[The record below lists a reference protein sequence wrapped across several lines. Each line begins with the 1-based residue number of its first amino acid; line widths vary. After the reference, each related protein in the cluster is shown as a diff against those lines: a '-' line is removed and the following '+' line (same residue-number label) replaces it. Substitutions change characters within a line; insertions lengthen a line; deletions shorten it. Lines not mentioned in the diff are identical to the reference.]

1 MATGDQVVFCTTA
14 AVHVP
19 SGELM
24 PMTLEQQGSSPHVH
38 WRETDG
44 VEFDTEGWYEVL
56 LRVDWDDRD
65 TTGTRFAHTKIPDQE
80 PLHSEAINATVLA
93 RISQGRQLLRGN
105 SLFGP
110 NRTTCLRLEVWH
122 DSTQPVEVR
131 YAELIVRELH
141 VPWSPDSAGGVDP

>member
-1 MATGDQVVFCTTA
+1 VATGDQFLFRTTA
-14 AVHVP
+14 PTQVP

-38 WRETDG
+38 YRAGDG

-65 TTGTRFAHTKIPDQE
+65 TAGTRFAHTKIPDQE
-80 PLHSEAINATVLA
+80 PLHSEAISAGVLA

-110 NRTTCLRLEVWH
+110 DRTTCLRLEVWH
-122 DSTQPVEVR
+122 DSNQSVEVR
-131 YAELIVRELH
+131 HAELVVRELR
-141 VPWSPDSAGGVDP
+141 VPWSPDQVAGS